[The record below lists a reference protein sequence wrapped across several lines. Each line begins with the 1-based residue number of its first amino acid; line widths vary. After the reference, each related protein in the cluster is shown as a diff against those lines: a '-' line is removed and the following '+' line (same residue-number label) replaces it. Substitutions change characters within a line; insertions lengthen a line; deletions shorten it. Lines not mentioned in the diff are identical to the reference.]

1 MIENILQ
8 NNGLNIALSGII
20 VVFAGLI
27 LIAVTIHLF
36 NKFFEKLHR
45 RTERQTAAPKPAAQ
59 PAVVEKTPPPTDDE
73 LVAITTALE
82 CYRRIHFET
91 LQSQIT
97 FKHGEQQ
104 SAWKSGQRFGQRLTI
119 PRKG

>member
-36 NKFFEKLHR
+36 NKFFEKLHH
-45 RTERQTAAPKPAAQ
+45 RTEKRTAAPKPAE
-59 PAVVEKTPPPTDDE
+59 PKPVLKKMTPLSNDE
-73 LVAITTALE
+73 LVAIATALE

-97 FKHGEQQ
+97 FKHGVQQ
-104 SAWKSGQRFGQRLTI
+104 SAWKTGQRFGQRLTI
-119 PRKG
+119 PGKL

>member
-8 NNGLNIALSGII
+8 NDGLNIALSGII

-45 RTERQTAAPKPAAQ
+45 QTERQTAPPKPAEKQ
-59 PAVVEKTPPPTDDE
+59 PIIKKTIPLTDEE
-73 LVAITTALE
+73 LVVIATAIE

-119 PRKG
+119 TRKL

>member
-36 NKFFEKLHR
+36 NKFFAKQHR
-45 RTERQTAAPKPAAQ
+45 RNRQN
-59 PAVVEKTPPPTDDE
+59 
-73 LVAITTALE
+73 
-82 CYRRIHFET
+82 
-91 LQSQIT
+91 SN
-97 FKHGEQQ
+97 
-104 SAWKSGQRFGQRLTI
+104 RL
-119 PRKG
+119 

>member
-45 RTERQTAAPKPAAQ
+45 RTEKRTAAPKPAE
-59 PAVVEKTPPPTDDE
+59 PKPVPKKMIPLSDDE
-73 LVAITTALE
+73 LVAIATALE

-104 SAWKSGQRFGQRLTI
+104 SVWKTGQRFGQRLTI
-119 PRKG
+119 PGKL